1 MKTFQRAWFCVVIIL
16 TAQLTYAQTI
26 IKGKVIDQITSQPIE
41 YAVIKTDASFHTTI
55 TDRSGNFKLIT
66 SSKPSALTISCMGY
80 VTRQISA
87 SGLTGNMLIA
97 LNRGAINLDEVQISP
112 KLNNASFYT
121 LSTLDLN
128 LRPVNS
134 SQDLMRLVPG
144 LFIAQHMGGGK
155 AEQIFVRGFD
165 ADHGTDLNVSV
176 DGMPVNMV
184 SHIHGQGYAD
194 LHFLIPETVA
204 TYDFGKGPY
213 YTDKGDFTTAGYLN
227 YTTKDALDK
236 SMISVEGGQFNTFRV
251 AGLIDLLGSKAKQ
264 NGENA
269 YIAGEYNYT
278 DGAFKLP
285 EQYKRANL
293 FGKYTKQL
301 GANNKLSLSASTFST
316 SWIASGEIPE
326 RAVAAGTT
334 AIDDN
339 GDPVKIPAAPV
350 TIDRFGTID
359 NAQGGKSTR
368 VNAIA
373 KLTTDLKN
381 NWTMDNQL
389 YYTHYTFLLHVN
401 STFFAKDSING
412 DERQQQEAR
421 DLYGY
426 NGKLNKHNYWG
437 NNLLTS
443 SIGLSTRF
451 DRTYGREYSNV
462 TEQYQFLDDISKG
475 DIRQNNTGIYL
486 DETLETGKWMFNAGL
501 RFDYFNFNY
510 RDTTKT
516 NVIISPKINIQYTA
530 NSTTQFYLKAG
541 KGFHSNNA
549 IAVVGNNG
557 LQTLPAAYG
566 MDLGLNWAKIQH
578 DTASIISLLNLRA
591 MFIHTYRLLNGDQSH
606 IDTSINIQLATLK
619 MAESNIKYERLRIPL
634 YDNISQY
641 YLNNKDYN
649 KAIYYGEKG
658 ATTALKFNQQRS
670 LTYSYSWLGEAY
682 YFKGDKPRGL
692 DYLNKALSIA
702 LLLKQPYREMEL
714 YEHFYDCYYS
724 SGDYKAALSAIMRS
738 HKLRDSLQVS
748 VNEKQISELEI
759 KYGSAKK
766 DKEIAFM
773 SHSGEVKNR
782 QIILIL
788 AGSLLFLIFSVIL
801 VLQYRILYRD
811 NSLIKKSNV
820 EKDQALENIA
830 YIQAHELRKPV
841 ASIMGLINL
850 IKATDYEV
858 DKEAITKLEEAS
870 KELDTKIRSI
880 ITQVET
886 D

>member
-1 MKTFQRAWFCVVIIL
+1 
-16 TAQLTYAQTI
+16 
-26 IKGKVIDQITSQPIE
+26 
-41 YAVIKTDASFHTTI
+41 
-55 TDRSGNFKLIT
+55 
-66 SSKPSALTISCMGY
+66 MGY

-566 MDLGLNWAKIQH
+566 MDLGLNWKPVPHLYINAALWYLYLQQEFVYTDDGDIAPGGKTRREGIDFSARYQFTNWLFT
-578 DTASIISLLNLRA
+578 DMNVNIARS
-591 MFIHTYRLLNGDQSH
+591 RLVDSVAGHGYLALAPPF
-606 IDTSINIQLATLK
+606 TSTGGLDFK
-619 MAESNIKYERLRIPL
+619 
-634 YDNISQY
+634 
-641 YLNNKDYN
+641 LNNGINGGLSYRYMHSRPGNNTNTLIADG
-649 KAIYYGEKG
+649 YYV
-658 ATTALKFNQQRS
+658 TDLKVNYTKKR
-670 LTYSYSWLGEAY
+670 YELG
-682 YFKGDKPRGL
+682 
-692 DYLNKALSIA
+692 LSIENLFNTKWNEFEA
-702 LLLKQPYREMEL
+702 EEVSRLKGEPAPIDQMSFTPGTP
-714 YEHFYDCYYS
+714 FF
-724 SGDYKAALSAIMRS
+724 A
-738 HKLRDSLQVS
+738 KLRV
-748 VNEKQISELEI
+748 
-759 KYGSAKK
+759 A
-766 DKEIAFM
+766 
-773 SHSGEVKNR
+773 
-782 QIILIL
+782 
-788 AGSLLFLIFSVIL
+788 LFF
-801 VLQYRILYRD
+801 
-811 NSLIKKSNV
+811 
-820 EKDQALENIA
+820 
-830 YIQAHELRKPV
+830 
-841 ASIMGLINL
+841 
-850 IKATDYEV
+850 
-858 DKEAITKLEEAS
+858 
-870 KELDTKIRSI
+870 
-880 ITQVET
+880 
-886 D
+886 